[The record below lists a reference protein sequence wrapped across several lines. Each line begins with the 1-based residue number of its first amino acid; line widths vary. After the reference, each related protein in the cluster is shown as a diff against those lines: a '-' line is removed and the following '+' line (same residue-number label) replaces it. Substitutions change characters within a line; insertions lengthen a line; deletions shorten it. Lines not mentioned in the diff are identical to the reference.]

1 MNDSGNHSNPKTQQD
16 SRPGAVTPDLPEQR
30 KSLAGTSADPILPLE
45 ASAGNHRGSEAMGA
59 VLARV
64 YRIVLEGARGQP

>member
-1 MNDSGNHSNPKTQQD
+1 MQTVDNLKINSREDALTPSQPEPVKKSG
-16 SRPGAVTPDLPEQR
+16 R
-30 KSLAGTSADPILPLE
+30 TSSPLFIVPPE
-45 ASAGNHRGSEAMGA
+45 ASAGNHRGSETLGV